1 MTTSEQSTIIWNPDG
16 YMEVKF
22 VGVQMPQQMREI
34 DAQARAILDERGG
47 TASLLVDAR
56 HGRIGRDAASFSV
69 LMKLSRDRRL
79 RHLVVLV
86 DEMPTDPNAGKESGV
101 IVSMLTAALGKRP
114 IYIFDE
120 AAARA
125 LAASE

>member
-1 MTTSEQSTIIWNPDG
+1 MTTAERTTTTWNADR
-16 YMEVKF
+16 YIEVKL
-22 VGVQMPQQMREI
+22 VGLQTPQQLREI
-34 DAQARAILDERGG
+34 DVQARAILDERGG

-79 RHLVVLV
+79 RRFVVLV

-101 IVSMLTAALGKRP
+101 IISMLTAALGKRP
-114 IYIFDE
+114 IYIYDE